1 MRQAYDFAKNGAAD
15 ELKVPAPSTNRDT
28 TALINQSAQSVV
40 DKQFGDLLFVI
51 KSEVLKELR
60 KNTLSETNLG
70 LSDILGS
77 IGDAFNSFFDSKISL
92 TGAITLA
99 QAVNRGRQ
107 DVFEGYRDK
116 IAVYQYSAILDGA
129 TCPICEDLDGT
140 TTDYAGYR
148 ATKWEPPIHGNCRCL
163 WVGVGSEQTEQ
174 PEITGFPDMPGGVS
188 EPRL

>member
-70 LSDILGS
+70 LSDILGA
-77 IGDAFNSFFDSKISL
+77 IEDAFNSFFDSKS
-92 TGAITLA
+92 
-99 QAVNRGRQ
+99 V
-107 DVFEGYRDK
+107 
-116 IAVYQYSAILDGA
+116 
-129 TCPICEDLDGT
+129 
-140 TTDYAGYR
+140 
-148 ATKWEPPIHGNCRCL
+148 
-163 WVGVGSEQTEQ
+163 
-174 PEITGFPDMPGGVS
+174 
-188 EPRL
+188 

>member
-40 DKQFGDLLFVI
+40 DKQFGDLLFII

-70 LSDILGS
+70 LSDILGA
-77 IGDAFNSFFDSKISL
+77 IGDAFNSFFDSKLSL
-92 TGAITLA
+92 TGAIVIS

-107 DVFEGYRDK
+107 DVFENYRAK
-116 IAVYQYSAILDGA
+116 ISVYQYSAILDDR

-140 TTDYAGYR
+140 VVDYAGYW
-148 ATKWEPPIHGNCRCL
+148 ASKWEPPVHGNCRCL
-163 WVGVGSEQTEQ
+163 WVGVGAEQTEQ
-174 PEITGFPDMPGGVS
+174 PDITGFPKAPGGVS
-188 EPRL
+188 KPQL